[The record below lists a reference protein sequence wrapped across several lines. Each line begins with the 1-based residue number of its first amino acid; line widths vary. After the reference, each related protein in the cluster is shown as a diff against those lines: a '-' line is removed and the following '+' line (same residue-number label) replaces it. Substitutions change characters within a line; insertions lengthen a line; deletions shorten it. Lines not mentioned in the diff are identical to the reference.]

1 LERSILHADI
11 NNFYAS
17 VEQLYNPQLRGKAVI
32 VAGSE
37 ATRHGIVL
45 AKSQEAKVFGVKT
58 AETIAEARGKCPH
71 AIVVPP
77 NYDKYLIISRKVRD
91 IFGQYTDQVEP
102 FGLDEAWLDV
112 TESRKLFKDGLNIAE
127 QMRQRVKKEIGVTI
141 SVGVSY
147 NKAYAKLG
155 SDMKKP
161 DAITNITKSNYR
173 QLVWPLPAGELLYV
187 GRATQTKLAA
197 RSVNTIGDLA
207 NVPAAMLESWFGKS
221 GALLHCLANGE
232 DISPVARAGEE
243 SAIKSI
249 GHSTTT
255 PRDLECEED
264 CKIVFILLAECVAER
279 MRDQGFKARTVQ
291 ISLRSN
297 DLQWIERQ
305 AKLEPP
311 SNLSKD
317 LYEAALILLNR
328 NHDFSRQRSL
338 RSIGIRAADLLP
350 ADAAV
355 QTSLF
360 VDEAWREKAQ
370 RLDTAIDAIR
380 KRHGH
385 HAIVRAVTSLDRTLC
400 KIAPKDENGIQIT
413 GFSK

>member
-45 AKSQEAKVFGVKT
+45 AKSQEAKICGVKT
-58 AETIAEARGKCPH
+58 AENIAEARAKCPH
-71 AIVVPP
+71 AIIVPP
-77 NYDKYLIISRKVRD
+77 NYDKYLIISRKVRNL
-91 IFGQYTDQVEP
+91 FGQYTDQVEP

-112 TESRKLFKDGLNIAE
+112 TESGNLFKDGPHIAE
-127 QMRQRVKKEIGVTI
+127 QMRRRVKKEIGVTI

-161 DAITNITKSNYR
+161 DAITAITRKNYR
-173 QLVWPLPAGELLYV
+173 QLVWPLPVGRLLYV
-187 GRATQTKLAA
+187 GRATQAKLTN

-207 NVPAAMLESWFGKS
+207 QVPPAMLESWLGRA
-221 GALLHCLANGE
+221 GAMLHCLANGR
-232 DISPVARAGEE
+232 DITPVARMGEE
-243 SAIKSI
+243 TIVKSI

-255 PRDLECEED
+255 PRDLTCEED
-264 CKIVFILLAECVAER
+264 CKIVFITLAECVAER

-291 ISLRSN
+291 ISLRTT

-305 AKLEPP
+305 TKLDPP
-311 SNLSKD
+311 SNLSAD
-317 LYEAALILLNR
+317 LYKAALMLLGK
-328 NHDFSRQRSL
+328 NHDFARQRPL
-338 RSIGIRAADLLP
+338 RSIGIRAVDL
-350 ADAAV
+350 V
-355 QTSLF
+355 
-360 VDEAWREKAQ
+360 
-370 RLDTAIDAIR
+370 
-380 KRHGH
+380 
-385 HAIVRAVTSLDRTLC
+385 
-400 KIAPKDENGIQIT
+400 
-413 GFSK
+413 